1 MGSQPSKAKFSE
13 LIKECSNIN
22 YSKNNIYKLEYEND
36 QKMDLYIED
45 DDYLYN
51 KFYSQDNTTIFTDV
65 KNNSSFP
72 YISFGIIYFK
82 LKNESMIEQIC
93 FLMYKKLIATYF
105 PFSEQDN
112 IVEIKSSFS
121 DEIINLKSCKIY
133 QQKKLAIFFLNKKN
147 FSKWIGVE
155 KYNCY
160 LDECENESKKKKVK
174 IIFIREQEDLDNTE
188 NNISTN
194 HETNNLI
201 DKESNHILSEFCC
214 DFDDLNKLKNNKNLK
229 NKNQIKSGII
239 YFKNNKG
246 GAYAIGI
253 IDTNLNPI
261 LFDGGTLNFLYKI
274 VYGET
279 GYSIS
284 GKDENVIELDL
295 SKRNIGPSHIKILTE
310 FNLINLKKLNLFKN
324 QIGPQGA
331 FYLGQSKFS
340 NLEILNLNFN
350 SINDEEVEYLSK
362 GTFLN
367 LKYLYLFHN
376 NITNEGVNFILES
389 IFIDTLIF
397 LDLSDNPYINNKG
410 ILYIKE
416 KIKKNSNVLKN
427 LKGLNLSFSHINDK
441 AIDLINNSNFPN
453 MKKLILKGIKFS
465 NLANI
470 INTFKNKKIEVV
482 FENNDLII

>member
-1 MGSQPSKAKFSE
+1 MGSQPSKAKLSE

-51 KFYSQDNTTIFTDV
+51 KFHTQDDTTIFIDV
-65 KNNSSFP
+65 KNNFSFP
-72 YISFGIIYFK
+72 YISFGIIHFK
-82 LKNESMIEQIC
+82 LKNGAMSEQIC
-93 FLMYKKLIATYF
+93 FLMYKNLVATYF
-105 PFSEQDN
+105 PFSELEN

-121 DEIINLKSCKIY
+121 DEIINLKSCKLY

-147 FSKWIGVE
+147 FSKWLGVE
-155 KYNCY
+155 QYNCY
-160 LDECENESKKKKVK
+160 LDECASESKKKKVK
-174 IIFIREQEDLDNTE
+174 IIFIREQKDIDKNEINT
-188 NNISTN
+188 STN
-194 HETNNLI
+194 HKTDNYI
-201 DKESNHILSEFCC
+201 FSELCC

-253 IDTNLNPI
+253 IDINLNPI
-261 LFDGGTLNFLYKI
+261 LFDGETLNFLHKI
-274 VYGET
+274 VYGER
-279 GYSIS
+279 GYSIT

-340 NLEILNLNFN
+340 NLEILILNFN
-350 SINDEEVEYLSK
+350 SIGDEGVEYLSK
-362 GTFLN
+362 GSFLN

-427 LKGLNLSFSHINDK
+427 LKGLNLSFSHINDQ

-453 MKKLILKGIKFS
+453 LKKLILKGIKFS